1 MWLSV
6 LCCWLTV
13 PIISFLPVCDHI
25 LLSVHAWS
33 FILEDATQLLL
44 LFPYPMYLMVTFLNK
59 FISLLN
65 YCTILF
71 HPSMPL
77 YLVEVN
83 LKLYFP
89 TMFLHFKICGIHCSA
104 TSCSRGGYYVIWT
117 CHPDGI
123 TPPGPWFPQISFYFL
138 VILQSQFILPLL
150 HFYLLS
156 PGLCIIL
163 CWTVAI
169 SSFLGRV
176 VVVLVRF
183 ICVRSVIRGFQI
195 IIVGASSPGWIYIIL
210 VVYS

>member
-1 MWLSV
+1 MPDPLSWRMQPSCSSYSLI
-6 LCCWLTV
+6 LC
-13 PIISFLPVCDHI
+13 ISW
-25 LLSVHAWS
+25 LLSS
-33 FILEDATQLLL
+33 
-44 LFPYPMYLMVTFLNK
+44 
-59 FISLLN
+59 ISLSPFLIIVPYCSTHPCLFIWWKWTWN
-65 YCTILF
+65 YI
-71 HPSMPL
+71 
-77 YLVEVN
+77 
-83 LKLYFP
+83 FP
-89 TMFLHFKICGIHCSA
+89 PCSSTWKICGIHCSA

-176 VVVLVRF
+176 VVVLVRL